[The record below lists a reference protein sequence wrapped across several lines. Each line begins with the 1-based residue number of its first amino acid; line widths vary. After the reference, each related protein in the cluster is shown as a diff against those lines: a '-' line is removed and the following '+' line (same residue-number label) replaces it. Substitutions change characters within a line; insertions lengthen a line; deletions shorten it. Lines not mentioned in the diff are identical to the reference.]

1 MLCIDMAVVGKW
13 AETNRLS
20 YTTYT
25 DLSAK
30 PEVYDLLQR
39 AVDEVNGTLPAAA
52 RIRKFV
58 LLYKEL
64 DADDEELTRT
74 RKVRRAFVEER
85 YRDVIAALYGDERAV
100 DIDTVIR
107 FQDGK
112 TAHIQ
117 TTLAVRQVEPTG
129 PERRAG

>member
-1 MLCIDMAVVGKW
+1 MCIDGETVGKW
-13 AETNRLS
+13 ADKRKLA

-25 DLSAK
+25 DLAGRND
-30 PEVYDLLQR
+30 VYEMIQR
-39 AVDEVNGTLPAAA
+39 ELDGVNQTLAAAA

-64 DADDEELTRT
+64 DADDGELTRT
-74 RKVRRAFVEER
+74 RKNPPRLRRGALCQIIAAM
-85 YRDVIAALYGDERAV
+85 YRDDARVAV
-100 DIDTVIR
+100 DTTIR

-117 TTLAVRQVEPTG
+117 TELAIRVLGVS
-129 PERRAG
+129 